1 MTAALDDLDP
11 DEFAPGELADDG
23 LDAGDLAA
31 RAPRRTATT
40 RVTVRRVGSRAAGLS
55 DDRDVVVVE
64 EPLRIHVEQGGHR
77 HLLGSTMRTPGH
89 DLELAAGLAVGEGVV
104 TSADQIRS
112 VRPCRDGRG
121 PVANE
126 VTVVVT
132 AEAVIRAEQLGRVS
146 TPSSACGLCGRD
158 AIDAAVAGAPRIT
171 REVRVATKVLGALP
185 ERMRAE
191 QRVFARTGGLH
202 AAALADR
209 HGTVAVV
216 REDVGRHNAVD
227 KVVGHHLLAGTPAD
241 VLVVSGRAGF
251 EIVQKAAMAGI
262 PVVASV
268 SAPTSLAVDAAR
280 ACGLTLAA
288 FVRDGRMT
296 VYAGAER
303 IT

>member
-11 DEFAPGELADDG
+11 DEFALE
-23 LDAGDLAA
+23 DLAA
-31 RAPRRTATT
+31 NDLGEREPHRTATS
-40 RVTVRRVGSRAAGLS
+40 RVTVRRIGSLDTGPRG
-55 DDRDVVVVE
+55 DRDVVVVE
-64 EPLRIHVEQGGHR
+64 EPLRVHVEQDGHR
-77 HLLGSTMRTPGH
+77 HVLGSTMRTPGH

-104 TSADQIRS
+104 TAADQIRR

-126 VTVVVT
+126 VTVVVST
-132 AEAVIRAEQLGRVS
+132 GAVIRAERLGRVS

-158 AIDAAVAGAPRIT
+158 SIDAVVAGAPRIT
-171 REVRVATKVLGALP
+171 RDVRVAADDLGALP
-185 ERMRAE
+185 DRMRAD

-209 HGTVAVV
+209 RGTVLVV

-227 KVVGHHLLAGTPAD
+227 KVVGHATLTGTRAD

-268 SAPTSLAVDAAR
+268 SAPTSLAVDVAR

-296 VYAGAER
+296 VYSGAER